1 MDKKCPKCQN
11 DMVKGVN
18 STPRGG
24 ILFWARQG
32 GGKLSKWLT
41 SGGEFEERGEVV
53 SYRCV
58 NCGFIENYTE

>member
-1 MDKKCPKCQN
+1 
-11 DMVKGVN
+11 MVKGVN

-32 GGKLSKWLT
+32 GGKISKWLT
-41 SGGEFEERGEVV
+41 AGGVFEERGEIA